1 MNPLIEF
8 AMPLEMRIRK
18 NYAAAIEDMTNDN
31 GTRNESKWGFFC
43 DQDQLYYLAEDMVPG
58 LEKVYNDDAQEHHN
72 GYTDWLNALFSVE
85 CAVLEF
91 DGTV

>member
-1 MNPLIEF
+1 MNPLVEF

-18 NYAAAIEDMTNDN
+18 NYAAAIEDMTLYN
-31 GTRNESKWGFFC
+31 GTRDEDKWGIFC
-43 DQDQLYYLAEDMVPG
+43 DQDQLYFLAEDVVPG
-58 LEKVYNDDAQEHHN
+58 LADKYNADNEEHHN
-72 GYTDWLNALFSVE
+72 GYSNWLEALFSVE